1 MLNKRLSAGRVLVLV
16 LPAVLAACAADTP
29 TRVANVALTPLG
41 DLNIV
46 RADIPPELE
55 AARNGPYLLPAGKDC
70 SVLTAE
76 IHALDVVLG
85 ADLDVPASKNAPTL
99 IERGTEAAEHSAIG
113 AVQRTAESIVP
124 FRSWVRKLTGAERYS
139 RKVAAAITAGSIRR
153 AFLKGVAAAD
163 GCVWKLPAAVEPAA
177 SQAR

>member
-1 MLNKRLSAGRVLVLV
+1 MSNKSHTLGRMLVLA
-16 LPAVLAACAADTP
+16 LPAMLVACAADVP
-29 TRVANVALTPLG
+29 SRVANVALTPFS

-46 RADIPPELE
+46 RAEIPPELE
-55 AARNGPYLLPAGKDC
+55 AARQDPYLLPTGKHC
-70 SVLTAE
+70 TAITAE
-76 IHALDVVLG
+76 IHALDGVLG
-85 ADLDVPASKNAPTL
+85 ADLDVPASKNVPTL
-99 IERGTEAAEHSAIG
+99 LERGTEAAENSAIG

-139 RKVAAAITAGSIRR
+139 KKVAAAITAGSIRR